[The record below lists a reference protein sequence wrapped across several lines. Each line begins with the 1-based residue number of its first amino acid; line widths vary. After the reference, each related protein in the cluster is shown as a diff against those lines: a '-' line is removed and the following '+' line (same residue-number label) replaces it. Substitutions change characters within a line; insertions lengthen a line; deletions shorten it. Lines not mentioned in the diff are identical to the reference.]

1 MRVLGNILWHIPF
14 LGFLFSLF
22 YCITGVLLCCT
33 VILIPLGRGYFQM
46 AKFMLAPFS
55 YRMVSRKDLVWIGRS
70 TDGAAMAAF
79 SLVIRI
85 LYFPFGLLAAFS
97 ALFVIVGEALTIIGI
112 PFAIIWSKLFTSIF
126 NPINKVCIGR
136 DDAELIARR
145 KAENRAANN
154 GRLVRPGS
162 DASDDEDEEKSDLL
176 GVSFRNLKKA
186 PLYALPSLTVFGI
199 IPLVGQILGLVAGV
213 GTIVVAVKEKAYRLP
228 LLLIGI
234 GVVLYTLLPIAMLL
248 AFAAVSDSGEG
259 IDAGWRMVLYFPA
272 LPIVVGAI
280 LLLVCHREKPVLY
293 GAVLSLISF
302 LLPFIMTGIG
312 LHLIIAQI
320 LSEKEG
326 FEKLA

>member
-1 MRVLGNILWHIPF
+1 MRVLGNILWHFPF
-14 LGFLFSLF
+14 MGFLFSLF

-46 AKFMLAPFS
+46 AKFMLSPFS

-97 ALFVIVGEALTIIGI
+97 ALFVIIGEALTIIGI

-162 DASDDEDEEKSDLL
+162 DASEAEDEEMSDLL

-186 PLYALPSLTVFGI
+186 PLYALPSLAVFGI
-199 IPLVGQILGLVAGV
+199 IPLVGQILSLVAGI
-213 GTIVVAVKEKAYRLP
+213 GTIVVAVREKAYRLP

-234 GVVLYTLLPIAMLL
+234 GVVLYTLLPIALL
-248 AFAAVSDSGEG
+248 FVVASGLVEG
-259 IDAGWRMVLYFPA
+259 IDAGWRVVLYLPA

-280 LLLVCHREKPVLY
+280 LLLVRHREKPVVY
-293 GAVLSLISF
+293 GAVLSLVGSVF
-302 LLPFIMTGIG
+302 VLLTGVG